1 MSLVQKL
8 VFRLTKSVVI
18 AVDGTAASGKGTLA
32 RRLASEFQYA
42 YLDTG
47 LLYRCIALSLLDS
60 GHDPTDGSRAESV
73 AERFTLR
80 GMNFSNP
87 ALRNEEIGNA
97 AGIVAANANVR
108 AALINKQRRFAADP
122 PNAAAGAVLD
132 GRDIGTV
139 ICPDADYKFFVD
151 ADVNVRA
158 ERRRKELQ
166 DRGVESIPARVLQDM
181 KERDRRD
188 RNRTVAPL
196 VPASDASVINT
207 TNLNADAA
215 FALAMSFIR

>member
-151 ADVNVRA
+151 ASACACLCFNSFWNSCNFRSNKDGANCNEVYVMVRGYY
-158 ERRRKELQ
+158 
-166 DRGVESIPARVLQDM
+166 DGWNNFSIVF
-181 KERDRRD
+181 
-188 RNRTVAPL
+188 
-196 VPASDASVINT
+196 I
-207 TNLNADAA
+207 TNL
-215 FALAMSFIR
+215 F